1 MRLEKTRFKLHKR
14 LWIRSQEKYSRG
26 RRGAPAKGIGRVT
39 GARVQIPPSPFEVFR
54 FLKKLE
60 ISKKYLTF
68 RSECD
73 KVNELLMQRQITKSH
88 LKSLKKLKK
97 VLDKQK

>member
-1 MRLEKTRFKLHKR
+1 
-14 LWIRSQEKYSRG
+14 
-26 RRGAPAKGIGRVT
+26 
-39 GARVQIPPSPFEVFR
+39 
-54 FLKKLE
+54 
-60 ISKKYLTF
+60 LTF
-68 RSECD
+68 RNECD